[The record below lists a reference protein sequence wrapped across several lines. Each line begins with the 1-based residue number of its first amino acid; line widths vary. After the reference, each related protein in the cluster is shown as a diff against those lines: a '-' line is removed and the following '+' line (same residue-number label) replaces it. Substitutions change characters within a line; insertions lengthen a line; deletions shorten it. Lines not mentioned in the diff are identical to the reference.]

1 MNNSPSSLQ
10 VLRAVWAAVVWLPIS
25 SWSPYAPPDDT
36 SDRFSF
42 RVKYGLAIELCFQVY
57 LNDGLGSFV
66 GCPIFIFSPSPLD
79 ST

>member
-10 VLRAVWAAVVWLPIS
+10 VLGVVVVWLSGS
-25 SWSPYAPPDDT
+25 SWSPHAPPDDT

-42 RVKYGLAIELCFQVY
+42 RVKGGLAIELCFRVR

-66 GCPIFIFSPSPLD
+66 GWPIFIFSPSPLG
-79 ST
+79 SA